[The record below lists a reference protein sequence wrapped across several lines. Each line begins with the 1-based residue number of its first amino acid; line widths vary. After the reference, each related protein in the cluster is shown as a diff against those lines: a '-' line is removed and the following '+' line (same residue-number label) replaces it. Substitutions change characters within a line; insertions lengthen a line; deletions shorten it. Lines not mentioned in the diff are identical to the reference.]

1 MLEPIALGPMNPV
14 YYKSGYVQS
23 SPSLLNLT
31 EWQEKEK
38 ANPVNCAVDKDGQLL
53 VRNGRMASW
62 GARSPTVESS
72 RVRPSSGRRTT

>member
-1 MLEPIALGPMNPV
+1 MNPV

-53 VRNGRMASW
+53 VSNRPETESGLALS
-62 GARSPTVESS
+62 TVK
-72 RVRPSSGRRTT
+72 